1 MNFNINGEKTPLVI
15 DYKRVGYASLLI
27 VDKTNKDSRGKFLLN
42 NTYAKGFIN
51 SMPGRFGVI
60 NIYIKK
66 EERNKGYGTY
76 FMRKIIEFF
85 KGKVE
90 ILHLLPYPIIE
101 KKEHFDHMKTS
112 FFIMQLVKFFKKF
125 DFVMK
130 DPRYN
135 LTPMFLQLSN
145 RHIRYI

>member
-1 MNFNINGEKTPLVI
+1 MNFNIDGEKTPLII

-27 VDKTNKDSRGKFLLN
+27 VDKTNKDSREKFLLN
-42 NTYAKGFIN
+42 NTYAKSFIN

-60 NIYIKK
+60 SIYIKE

-101 KKEHFDHMKTS
+101 KKNISIIWKP
-112 FFIMQLVKFFKKF
+112 V
-125 DFVMK
+125 
-130 DPRYN
+130 
-135 LTPMFLQLSN
+135 FL
-145 RHIRYI
+145 